1 MQVNAASVLIIHTS
15 FCVFFFFLG
24 LDDFF
29 ISNVSVKVLVFLTM
43 PIEPSSVDIPQQIEY
58 LWDLKSAITSSDTVG
73 VIVSLLEGPLEN
85 LEW

>member
-1 MQVNAASVLIIHTS
+1 M
-15 FCVFFFFLG
+15 
-24 LDDFF
+24 
-29 ISNVSVKVLVFLTM
+29 FLTM